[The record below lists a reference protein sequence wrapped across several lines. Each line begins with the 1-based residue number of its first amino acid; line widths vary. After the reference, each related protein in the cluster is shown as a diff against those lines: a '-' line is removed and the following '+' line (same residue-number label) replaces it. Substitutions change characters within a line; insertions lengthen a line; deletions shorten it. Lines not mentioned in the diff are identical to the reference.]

1 MRRRAADIEA
11 EPALID
17 GASYSLHL
25 RFIRAAF
32 STGTVVASSPA
43 REGGFRMGSRYVT
56 LDRTWLPNGS
66 THDST
71 AFLRQNSLTII
82 GLITTDLAASAKCR
96 CDRYGCFSIPAET
109 GGECL

>member
-1 MRRRAADIEA
+1 MNGLSPSYPPLLLIIESAKRRLSCPELQSLMRKRAADIEA

-71 AFLRQNSLTII
+71 AFLHQIH
-82 GLITTDLAASAKCR
+82 
-96 CDRYGCFSIPAET
+96 
-109 GGECL
+109 